1 MDGVERE
8 VEHRETSDGIKE
20 NKWTH
25 EGRKDRRY
33 SYINGWKLDYEFN
46 TNELLSE
53 RPG

>member
-25 EGRKDRRY
+25 EGRKGEPLVAEL
-33 SYINGWKLDYEFN
+33 S
-46 TNELLSE
+46 TNAF
-53 RPG
+53 